1 MYDSMSDY
9 TKHSYI
15 IKYKSKIACDVR
27 LFVLLTLYKSWSNT
41 ADTSD
46 DNDIWSNTADT
57 SDDNDIWS
65 NTADT
70 SDNTWSN
77 TADTSD
83 DNDIWSNTANTSDN
97 NNIWSMESFC
107 VTPKRVC
114 ILDSGGD
121 WINEQMLKC
130 KKP

>member
-27 LFVLLTLYKSWSNT
+27 LFVLLTLYKS
-41 ADTSD
+41 
-46 DNDIWSNTADT
+46 
-57 SDDNDIWS
+57 
-65 NTADT
+65 
-70 SDNTWSN
+70 WSN